1 MNNRIDAIYARQSVD
16 KKDSIDYKAF
26 ADCIQMILDEYGID
40 IPNRRRKF
48 DLFLW
53 YANRKKQIL

>member
-1 MNNRIDAIYARQSVD
+1 MS
-16 KKDSIDYKAF
+16 KDFLLEQIKAF

-53 YANRKKQIL
+53 YANRKKQVL